1 MAPGVQLKL
10 TWGLSQRS
18 IAWPAT
24 QMRRSAVLADMD
36 VSLLPRSGRR
46 ARADR
51 VEVEA
56 GAAEVA
62 AKLHDSGVDQA
73 SRHGD
78 DLGLARRALGEG
90 LHQIEQSEPECHRPT
105 RPFRQWAFEPS
116 AQCAMPALAAD
127 RPAWILR
134 LVAFRRFRQPR
145 ATSAGSRKGEDAGNR
160 GGWAGKPASV
170 RLSDSPATGIER
182 RSPAV
187 IPQTN
192 ADQQRP
198 MRRSSPRNVLFP
210 LLA

>member
-24 QMRRSAVLADMD
+24 QMRRSAVLAYMD
-36 VSLLPRSGRR
+36 VSLPPRSGRR

-56 GAAEVA
+56 GAAKVA
-62 AKLHDSGVDQA
+62 AKLHESGVDQA

-105 RPFRQWAFEPS
+105 RPFRRWAFEPT
-116 AQCAMPALAAD
+116 AQCAMPALARRIGRHGPCAAT
-127 RPAWILR
+127 PS
-134 LVAFRRFRQPR
+134 VAFRQPR
-145 ATSAGSRKGEDAGNR
+145 APSAGGER
-160 GGWAGKPASV
+160 G
-170 RLSDSPATGIER
+170 RTRATPG
-182 RSPAV
+182 
-187 IPQTN
+187 
-192 ADQQRP
+192 
-198 MRRSSPRNVLFP
+198 LGG
-210 LLA
+210 